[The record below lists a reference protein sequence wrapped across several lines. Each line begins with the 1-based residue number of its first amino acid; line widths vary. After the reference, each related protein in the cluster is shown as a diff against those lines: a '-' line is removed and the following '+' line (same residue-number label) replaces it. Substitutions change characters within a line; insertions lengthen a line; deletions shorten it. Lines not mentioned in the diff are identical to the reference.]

1 MSCCKGINV
10 IMSPHVTHTQESTH
24 GVSPCLNGGLYK
36 HSHRLCAVTFIAVGS
51 LPERRVGISAA
62 RGMTNKVRRVSEGS
76 GAMKRRLHCLQ
87 HNWHSCFG
95 GIISLKSS
103 LDQIDSV
110 ISLYTSISK
119 VFCAIATFQDRG
131 SQQVKL
137 SRNRIRGTNISC
149 CHLNG
154 KNHEKKTRVSC
165 KDFHKP
171 TPGKHRKTIVQ
182 CHFSSCQCP
191 SKTLTTLSS
200 FGRRGFVASR
210 CCLGHGHRWDH
221 VVSGGRDGV
230 R

>member
-1 MSCCKGINV
+1 
-10 IMSPHVTHTQESTH
+10 MSPHVTHTQESTH

-154 KNHEKKTRVSC
+154 KNHEKKPGFPAKISISQPQENIGKQLCNVISPHVS
-165 KDFHKP
+165 
-171 TPGKHRKTIVQ
+171 VQ
-182 CHFSSCQCP
+182 ARP
-191 SKTLTTLSS
+191 
-200 FGRRGFVASR
+200 
-210 CCLGHGHRWDH
+210 W
-221 VVSGGRDGV
+221 
-230 R
+230 